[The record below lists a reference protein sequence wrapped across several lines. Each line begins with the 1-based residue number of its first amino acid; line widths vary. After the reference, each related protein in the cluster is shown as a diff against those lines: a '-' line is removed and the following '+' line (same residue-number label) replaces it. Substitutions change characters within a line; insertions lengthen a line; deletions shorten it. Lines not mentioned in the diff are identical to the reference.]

1 MLLFLEFGSLINDS
15 AADVVINCD
24 GKKITQ
30 VVRNLLSNALKFTA
44 KCDSVDKRVIV
55 KVSILTGLTSS
66 RLHHSR
72 CGNLEVCVTDT
83 GPGIAKVCTLT
94 SCLFN

>member
-1 MLLFLEFGSLINDS
+1 MLLSVDFVSPVDDS
-15 AADVVINCD
+15 AADAVLHCD